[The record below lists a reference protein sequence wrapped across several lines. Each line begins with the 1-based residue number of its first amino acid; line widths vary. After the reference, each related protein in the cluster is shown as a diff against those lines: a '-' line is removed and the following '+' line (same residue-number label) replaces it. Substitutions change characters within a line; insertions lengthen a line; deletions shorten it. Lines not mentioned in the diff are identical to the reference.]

1 MKKSILAAAGALLIG
16 PFLVLST
23 PTAHAAPVCGLYDT
37 PCMNEHCLHFLREGD
52 KQAFE
57 DCGQEVTNGF
67 VPPRLAPQPGIT
79 GNPQELCRIV
89 AAPCS

>member
-16 PFLVLST
+16 PFVVLST
-23 PTAHAAPVCGLYDT
+23 PTAHAGICALGDNV
-37 PCMNEHCLHFLREGD
+37 CMNEHCLHFLREGD
-52 KQAFE
+52 DQAFHN
-57 DCGQEVTNGF
+57 CAQEVTNGF
-67 VPPRLAPQPGIT
+67 VPQHLAPQPGIT